1 MQYNFP
7 KMRGGGQ
14 RPFGFFSK
22 NHLIWKRDPSL
33 MVIMMVHQGRNI
45 WSKGS
50 SVRRYSFPALYNV
63 MTEFKISHNHK
74 FEVKLQYS
82 KEKLMTLMAEMEDK
96 GISFIR
102 RISLQ
107 SRITMWK
114 ISRLWRGPLSWL
126 IQSPRNYP
134 IFLACIAPP
143 PKQLLTLFIY

>member
-1 MQYNFP
+1 
-7 KMRGGGQ
+7 
-14 RPFGFFSK
+14 
-22 NHLIWKRDPSL
+22 

-107 SRITMWK
+107 SRITM
-114 ISRLWRGPLSWL
+114 
-126 IQSPRNYP
+126 
-134 IFLACIAPP
+134 
-143 PKQLLTLFIY
+143 